1 MRPYPEAGGTWKGQV
16 YAVQCFFGFAKLE
29 EPAESEAAGSRGA
42 FGLYLPDDA
51 IVAVRMWL
59 DTVRFMKTAQASSFE
74 TLLTYLVK
82 SSGSCVKRLST
93 ELFTHCKIMIKN

>member
-1 MRPYPEAGGTWKGQV
+1 MLSPYSRNRSKTWEKKQVRPYPDTGGTWKGDV

-29 EPAESEAAGSRGA
+29 EPADSESEAGTSRGA

-59 DTVRFMKTAQASSFE
+59 DTVRFMKTAQASSPE
-74 TLLTYLVK
+74 SY
-82 SSGSCVKRLST
+82 
-93 ELFTHCKIMIKN
+93 